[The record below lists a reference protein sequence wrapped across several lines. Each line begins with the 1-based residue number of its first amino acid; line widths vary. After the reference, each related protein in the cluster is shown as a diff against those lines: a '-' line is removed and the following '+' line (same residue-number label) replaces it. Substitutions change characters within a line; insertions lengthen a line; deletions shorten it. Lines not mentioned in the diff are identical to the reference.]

1 LALITVPGH
10 AEADLAVDVALATGG
25 LPVVVLHG
33 DLVAEESGRAAAGV
47 GDQRLV
53 LGQFQLEIVMQEPGQ
68 ALLDLLGFGLGSG
81 EPEQGVVGLCRGAGY
96 ADLPGGCL
104 GRLGFAGF

>member
-1 LALITVPGH
+1 M
-10 AEADLAVDVALATGG
+10 
-25 LPVVVLHG
+25 
-33 DLVAEESGRAAAGV
+33 R
-47 GDQRLV
+47 DQRLV
-53 LGQFQLEIVMQEPGQ
+53 LRQLQPEFVTQERRQ
-68 ALLDLLGFGLGSG
+68 ALIDLLGLGPGSG